1 MVTNNEKELTEK
13 LQEFLKD
20 APHNTYISREWEMKN
35 GIYQQY
41 SAYNDST
48 PCESS
53 TINTITSF

>member
-20 APHNTYISREWEMKN
+20 ATHNTYISREWEMKN

-41 SAYNDST
+41 SAYHYHHLL
-48 PCESS
+48 
-53 TINTITSF
+53 SF

>member
-1 MVTNNEKELTEK
+1 MATNNDRELSDK
-13 LQEFLKD
+13 LQELLKD
-20 APHNTYISREWEMKN
+20 TTHNTYISQEWEMKN

-41 SAYNDST
+41 SAYSDST